1 LSSTSIKAPRL
12 LTRSIRCTPSIICR
26 TGRTIAT
33 TAGASFAARGYAS
46 ATSAARLGLSARD
59 CTDEAD
65 SSGGNPQVAAQV
77 PEARSLL
84 IQGPEPKQQGDMQFH
99 PHGAKAARSAVPEVH
114 LGRCRVAVLDAEL
127 AFYVWL
133 GVVRA
138 CWAQLSTLAY
148 TEYVPDHDCF
158 GRCRQPT

>member
-1 LSSTSIKAPRL
+1 V
-12 LTRSIRCTPSIICR
+12 
-26 TGRTIAT
+26 IAGT
-33 TAGASFAARGYAS
+33 KQIA
-46 ATSAARLGLSARD
+46 
-59 CTDEAD
+59 
-65 SSGGNPQVAAQV
+65 VAAT
-77 PEARSLL
+77 
-84 IQGPEPKQQGDMQFH
+84 PKLPRKFRRRAVCSFRGQSRNNKD

-148 TEYVPDHDCF
+148 TEYVPGHDCF